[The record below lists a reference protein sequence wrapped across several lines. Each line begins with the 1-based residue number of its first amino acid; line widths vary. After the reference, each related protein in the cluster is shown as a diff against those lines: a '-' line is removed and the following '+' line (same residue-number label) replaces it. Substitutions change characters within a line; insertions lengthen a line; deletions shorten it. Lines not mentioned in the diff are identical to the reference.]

1 MGSTG
6 RTGSGAPPGKMGIS
20 RLVVASAS
28 VTAVP
33 VAEPA
38 AFGGGGGGGGSDGVG
53 VWVLQVLSPT

>member
-1 MGSTG
+1 
-6 RTGSGAPPGKMGIS
+6 MGIT

-28 VTAVP
+28 VTAVS

-38 AFGGGGGGGGSDGVG
+38 AFGGGGGDGGG